1 MAKKQPFDM
10 GEYTRTEK
18 DFEAYRWCIK
28 NDIKISP
35 TAKAE
40 GSWWIDIVN
49 QGVKNRSPKTFI
61 KGVIWEKM
69 YEYYNYYYDKYKK

>member
-1 MAKKQPFDM
+1 MAKQPFDM
-10 GEYTRTEK
+10 GEYIPTEK
-18 DFEAYRWCIK
+18 DFEAYKWCIE

-49 QGVKNRSPKTFI
+49 QGVKNRSPQTFV
-61 KGVIWEKM
+61 KGVIWEKV

>member
-10 GEYTRTEK
+10 GEYIPTEK

-49 QGVKNRSPKTFI
+49 QGVKNRSPQALA
-61 KGVIWEKM
+61 G
-69 YEYYNYYYDKYKK
+69 NRGAGCKYPTRS